1 MFRSSRRIM
10 HMILL
15 AQAVAAGSLAW
26 AGHAYFGLPWAAAA
40 GAALALVLLGR
51 LAITANNY
59 LLNARYAS
67 ATPED
72 FRIGFAQRL
81 FMFGEEF
88 MATMLHTSWFMARA
102 RAGQRLYPDSA
113 APPVL
118 LLHGY
123 GCNSGYWAH
132 FIPMLDAERI
142 SHATLD
148 LEPVM
153 GDIDGYVPAVARAV
167 DALCAASAGG
177 KVIIVAH
184 SMGGLVARAY
194 LRDHGTARVARVI
207 TLGTPHH
214 GTCLAAFGLGP
225 NALQMRRT
233 EGAPEGPES
242 AWLRRLAAGEN
253 AAARALVT
261 SLYTHHDN
269 IVAPQTS
276 SILPGARNIGFGGIG
291 HVALGRNA
299 RILACVM
306 QEIRTM
312 SRLK

>member
-1 MFRSSRRIM
+1 M

-15 AQAVAAGSLAW
+15 AQALAAGVLAW
-26 AGHAYFGLPWAAAA
+26 ALHAYCGLPWPGAAAA
-40 GAALALVLLGR
+40 GLGLVLLGR

-67 ATPED
+67 ATPEA
-72 FRIGFAQRL
+72 FRIGLAQRL
-81 FMFGEEF
+81 RMFGEEF
-88 MATMLHTSWFMARA
+88 MATLLHTSWFMARA
-102 RAGQRLYPDSA
+102 RAGQRLYPDA
-113 APPVL
+113 AVPPVL

-132 FIPMLDAERI
+132 FIPMLERERI

-177 KVIIVAH
+177 KAIIVAH

-194 LRDHGTARVARVI
+194 LRDHGTARIARVI

-214 GTCLAAFGLGP
+214 GTSLAAFGPGR

-233 EGAPEGPES
+233 EGAPDGPES

-253 AAARALVT
+253 AAARAIVT

-276 SILPGARNIGFGGIG
+276 SILPGARNLAFGGIG

-299 RILACVM
+299 RILAAVL
-306 QEIRTM
+306 QEIRAM